1 MAVRKFCCVLRAHG
15 LVETLPG
22 DREKREMRRK
32 HAGLLAVFVM
42 AACALPIEPQPTP
55 APPAPTAAQP
65 GASGAAD
72 RTPTPLRSSAAPP
85 AAPTAPVSASSVPS
99 LGADELSRIAAAI
112 PLPRDQVALAAA
124 LKGIS
129 DVREVARTT
138 PLDVN
143 VGDVETF
150 WVVNFADHTRFQV
163 DAKLRYAG
171 PVVLMYVDT
180 RIEAD
185 IDQAAIEQSAHEFE
199 QMIYPRNRALFGME
213 ATPGVDGDPRLTVLN
228 ALVPGVGGY
237 FSAADG
243 VVKAVNR
250 FSNEREMFVINVTN
264 SSFGSPSYALTLAHE
279 FQHMIE
285 WNVARRSPAWFNE
298 GMSTLAQDLNGYVEN
313 GLPGVYLSN
322 PDIQL
327 TTFSQASADRGV
339 FSAHYGASQLF
350 LRYFQEQYAGEG
362 GLADLIKADAGNNL
376 DAFVQVAARK
386 RPDILSF
393 ADIYANWAVANVLN
407 DPTVADGRYAY
418 ARLPKLA
425 AIGDLQGDAAQATV
439 QQFGVDYYGNLVGP
453 LTLAFDGADT
463 VSLVGA
469 VPREG
474 RAMWWSNRGD
484 DSVETLTR
492 AFDLSGAQRAT
503 LQFSAWYELE
513 LNFDYAFVSVS
524 ADGGTTWAPL
534 KGSTTTEQDPQG
546 HNYGNGLTGV
556 SGAAGVDTS
565 RGTRGQWIEEQ
576 VDLTP
581 YAGKHI
587 LLRFWV
593 VNDDTF
599 NAPGMLIDN
608 IRIPELSY
616 VDGAEQS
623 DGDWQAQGFVRT
635 SGELPQTWALR
646 LIRMSG
652 GTISVEHVPAD
663 AQGRATVT
671 LADGERGTLAVI
683 GIARFTTEP
692 AGYSYSVTRP

>member
-1 MAVRKFCCVLRAHG
+1 
-15 LVETLPG
+15 
-22 DREKREMRRK
+22 MRRT
-32 HAGLLAVFVM
+32 HAGLLLAVLIM
-42 AACALPIEPQPTP
+42 AACALPIEPPPTLV
-55 APPAPTAAQP
+55 PPLP
-65 GASGAAD
+65 
-72 RTPTPLRSSAAPP
+72 SAAPP
-85 AAPTAPVSASSVPS
+85 AARLPAGAIDSTATPLRPSAAPTTLPATTAALPAPTTPGP
-99 LGADELSRIAAAI
+99 GADELSRIAAAI
-112 PLPRDQVALAAA
+112 PLPRDQVTLAEA
-124 LKGIS
+124 LKGIT
-129 DVREVARTT
+129 DVPAVARTT
-138 PLDVN
+138 PLDVK

-150 WVVNFADHTRFQV
+150 WIANFVDHTRIQV
-163 DAKLRYAG
+163 AAKLRYAG

-185 IDQAAIEQSAHEFE
+185 VDQAAIEQSAREFE
-199 QMIYPRNRALFGME
+199 QMIYPRNHALFGTE
-213 ATPGVDGDPRLTVLN
+213 ATPGVDGDRRLTVLN

-264 SSFGSPSYALTLAHE
+264 RSFGSPGYALTLAHE

-298 GMSTLAQDLNGYVEN
+298 GMSTLAQDLNGYVED

-327 TTFSQASADRGV
+327 TTFSQATADRAV

-362 GLADLIKADAGNNL
+362 GLADLIHADAGNNL

-393 ADIYANWAVANVLN
+393 ADIYADWAVANVLN

-418 ARLPKLA
+418 ARLPHQLA
-425 AIGDLQGDAAQATV
+425 AISDLQGDAAQASV

-463 VSLVGA
+463 VSLAGA
-469 VPREG
+469 GPREG

-484 DSVETLTR
+484 DSVTTLTR

-513 LNFDYAFVSVS
+513 LDFDYAFVSVS
-524 ADGGTTWAPL
+524 ADGGTTWTPL
-534 KGSTTTEQDPQG
+534 KGSTTTAQDPQG
-546 HNYGNGLTGV
+546 QNYGNGITGI
-556 SGAAGVDTS
+556 SGAPGLDTGH
-565 RGTRGQWIEEQ
+565 GTRGQWIEEQ

-581 YAGKHI
+581 YAGKQV

-593 VNDDTF
+593 VNDDVF
-599 NAPGMLIDN
+599 NTPGLLIDN

-616 VDGAEQS
+616 ADGAEQG
-623 DGDWQAQGFVRT
+623 DGGWQAQGFVRT

-646 LIRMSG
+646 LIRVSG
-652 GTISVEHVPAD
+652 GATSVEHVPAD

-671 LADGERGTLAVI
+671 LADGERATLAVI
-683 GIARFTTEP
+683 GTARFTTEP
-692 AGYSYSVTRP
+692 AGYSYHV

>member
-1 MAVRKFCCVLRAHG
+1 MC
-15 LVETLPG
+15 LVNALPG
-22 DREKREMRRK
+22 DWERREMRSK
-32 HAGLLAVFVM
+32 HAGLLLAAFVV
-42 AACALPIEPQPTP
+42 AACALPLEPQPTP
-55 APPAPTAAQP
+55 LSA
-65 GASGAAD
+65 
-72 RTPTPLRSSAAPP
+72 TPTAAPP
-85 AAPTAPVSASSVPS
+85 AAREPTGAAEREPTPLPASAAPSATPTAPSV
-99 LGADELSRIAAAI
+99 GADELSRIAAAI
-112 PLPRDQVALAAA
+112 PLPRDQVALAEA
-124 LKGIS
+124 LKGIGAVPS
-129 DVREVARTT
+129 VARTT
-138 PLDVN
+138 PLDVK

-150 WVVNFADHTRFQV
+150 WVANFVDHSNIQI

-171 PVVLMYVDT
+171 AVVLMYVDT
-180 RIEAD
+180 RIEANV
-185 IDQAAIEQSAHEFE
+185 DQTAIEQSAREFE
-199 QMIYPRNRALFGME
+199 QMIYPRNRALFGVE

-264 SSFGSPSYALTLAHE
+264 RSFGSLGYALTLAHE

-298 GMSTLAQDLNGYVEN
+298 GMSTLAQDLNGYVED

-327 TTFSQASADRGV
+327 TTFSQATADRGV

-362 GLADLIKADAGNNL
+362 GLADLIKADAGNHL

-393 ADIYANWAVANVLN
+393 ADIYADWAVANVLN
-407 DPTVADGRYAY
+407 DPTVADARYAY
-418 ARLPKLA
+418 ARLPQLA
-425 AIGDLQGDAAQATV
+425 AISDLQGDAAQATV
-439 QQFGVDYYGNLVGP
+439 QQFGVDYYGDLVGP

-469 VPREG
+469 APHEG

-492 AFDLSGAQRAT
+492 AFDLSSAQRAT
-503 LQFSAWYELE
+503 LQFLAWYELE

-524 ADGGTTWAPL
+524 ADGGTTWTPL
-534 KGSTTTEQDPQG
+534 KGSTTSEQDPHG
-546 HNYGNGLTGV
+546 HNYGNGFTGV
-556 SGAAGVDTS
+556 SGAPGVDIG
-565 RGTRGQWIEEQ
+565 RGSRGQWIEEQ
-576 VDLTP
+576 IDLTP
-581 YAGKHI
+581 YAGKNI

-593 VNDDTF
+593 VNDDAF

-616 VDGAEQS
+616 SDGAEQ
-623 DGDWQAQGFVRT
+623 GDRGWQAQGFVRT
-635 SGELPQTWALR
+635 SGGLPQTWALR
-646 LIRMSG
+646 LIRVNGSAH
-652 GTISVEHVPAD
+652 SVEQVPVD

-671 LADGERGTLAVI
+671 LADGERGMLAVI
-683 GIARFTTEP
+683 GTSPFTTEP
-692 AGYSYSVTRP
+692 AGYSYSITRP

>member
-1 MAVRKFCCVLRAHG
+1 
-15 LVETLPG
+15 
-22 DREKREMRRK
+22 MRRK
-32 HAGLLAVFVM
+32 HAGLLLAVFVM
-42 AACALPIEPQPTP
+42 AACALPIEPQPTI
-55 APPAPTAAQP
+55 APPAPTTAP
-65 GASGAAD
+65 
-72 RTPTPLRSSAAPP
+72 SAVRVPVGVVDS
-85 AAPTAPVSASSVPS
+85 AAPTATPLPAPTASSV
-99 LGADELSRIAAAI
+99 GADELSRIAAAI
-112 PLPRDQVALAAA
+112 PLPRDQVTLAEA
-124 LKGIS
+124 LKGIR
-129 DVREVARTT
+129 DVPRVARTT
-138 PLDVN
+138 PLDVK

-150 WVVNFADHTRFQV
+150 WVANFADNTRIQV

-180 RIEAD
+180 RIEAAV
-185 IDQAAIEQSAHEFE
+185 DQAAIEQSAREFE
-199 QMIYPRNRALFGME
+199 QMIYPRNHALFGVE

-228 ALVPGVGGY
+228 ALVPGIGGY

-264 SSFGSPSYALTLAHE
+264 RSFGSPGYALTLAHE

-298 GMSTLAQDLNGYVEN
+298 GMSTLAQDLNGYVED
-313 GLPGVYLSN
+313 GLPDVYLSH

-327 TTFSQASADRGV
+327 TTFSQATADRGV

-362 GLADLIKADAGNNL
+362 GLADLIHADAGNNL

-386 RPDILSF
+386 RPDITSF
-393 ADIYANWAVANVLN
+393 ADIYADWAVANVLN

-418 ARLPKLA
+418 ARLPQLA
-425 AIGDLQGDAAQATV
+425 AINDLQGDAAQASV
-439 QQFGVDYYGNLVGP
+439 QQFGVDYYGDLVGP
-453 LTLAFDGADT
+453 LTLAFDGADS

-492 AFDLSGAQRAT
+492 AFDLSGMQRAT

-524 ADGGTTWAPL
+524 ADGGTTWTPL
-534 KGSTTTEQDPQG
+534 KGSTTTTQDPQG
-546 HNYGNGLTGV
+546 QNYGNGLTGV
-556 SGAAGVDTS
+556 SGAPEVDTG

-581 YAGKHI
+581 YAGKNI

-593 VNDDTF
+593 VNDDAF

-616 VDGAEQS
+616 ADRAEQD
-623 DGDWQAQGFVRT
+623 DGGWQAQGFVRT

-646 LIRMSG
+646 LIRVSG
-652 GTISVEHVPAD
+652 SATSIEHVPVD

-671 LADGERGTLAVI
+671 LADGEHGTLAVI
-683 GIARFTTEP
+683 GTARFTTEP